1 MSNQIKLTID
11 LSDELLDKLLTVMA
25 LSSASPQMGGMP
37 MQLMALAGG
46 KPEPTKET
54 KAPIGFGRHDNG
66 EEIKEKAKQS
76 SKGA

>member
-11 LSDELLDKLLTVMA
+11 VSDELLDKLLTVMA
-25 LSSASPQMGGMP
+25 LSSATPQMGGMP

-46 KPEPTKET
+46 QPPPTKET
-54 KAPIGFGRHDNG
+54 KAPIGFGRQDNG
-66 EEIKEKAKQS
+66 EEIKEEQG